1 MDLNTLI
8 IPFFLLT
15 LISNFPFMVKSS
27 KCSVSKCGDPSS
39 SPRIRYPFRVK
50 NSDHPPNSCGKPGF
64 NVRCNEKSY
73 YSTLIELPNS
83 VPVQWPPSLHDDTV
97 LSLSS
102 DIHDDIRLS
111 WYMPE
116 CRLCE
121 LKGQMCGLETDSSGS
136 DVIVCSS
143 DFDEGDSGDAMFAIG
158 LLYAAP
164 LILISLFC
172 IMYFLM
178 KARRNIP
185 LNTTLSSIPMTSSV
199 VVHGLN
205 RSVIDSYPK
214 IVLGETKR
222 LPKPEHKSCSICLGE
237 YESNEILRA
246 IPICGHY
253 FHAHCI
259 DEWLLLNAS
268 CPICRISLFRVPRNI
283 VSSA

>member
-64 NVRCNEKSY
+64 DVRCNEKSY
-73 YSTLIELPNS
+73 YSTLIELPNLGNFS
-83 VPVQWPPSLHDDTV
+83 VKSIDYGAQEIWINDPNNCLPKRLLTFNLSGSPFASIYHQEFSFFNCSKTLNLIHLNNFISPIKCLSGSTYSIYAISYKNGTLVYNQMVSLLSRLNCSIIAPLVKVPVQWPPSLQDNTV

-102 DIHDDIRLS
+102 EIHDDIRLS

-143 DFDEGDSGDAMFAIG
+143 DFDEGT
-158 LLYAAP
+158 
-164 LILISLFC
+164 LFF
-172 IMYFLM
+172 Y
-178 KARRNIP
+178 
-185 LNTTLSSIPMTSSV
+185 T
-199 VVHGLN
+199 
-205 RSVIDSYPK
+205 
-214 IVLGETKR
+214 IV
-222 LPKPEHKSCSICLGE
+222 
-237 YESNEILRA
+237 
-246 IPICGHY
+246 
-253 FHAHCI
+253 
-259 DEWLLLNAS
+259 
-268 CPICRISLFRVPRNI
+268 
-283 VSSA
+283 